1 MTSAMRFLISGSV
14 QGVFFRAS
22 TRAEAVRLGLRGYA
36 INRADGRVE
45 VLVVGEAGNIA
56 ELAEWLYDGPPRA
69 KVLEVESVPADVA
82 ELSGRK
88 GFSCG

>member
-1 MTSAMRFLISGSV
+1 MRFLISGSV

-56 ELAEWLYDGPPRA
+56 ELAEWLHDGPPLA

-88 GFSCG
+88 GFTCG

>member
-56 ELAEWLYDGPPRA
+56 ELAEWLHDGPPLA